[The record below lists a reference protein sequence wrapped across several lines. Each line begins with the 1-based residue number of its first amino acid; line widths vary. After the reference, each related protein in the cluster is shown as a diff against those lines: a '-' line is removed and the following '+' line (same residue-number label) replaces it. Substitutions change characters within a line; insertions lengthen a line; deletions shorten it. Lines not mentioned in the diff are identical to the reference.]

1 MDSSL
6 CEKPE
11 RHCPRRLRDYLKLDG
26 KTKVHSLIDKVY
38 HPTNLM
44 LAWDKVKANRG
55 SGGVDGVSLEWFEV
69 HLDEYIESIY
79 NALRDT
85 TYKPQ
90 PVRRVAIP
98 KRGDPT
104 KTRLLGIPSIYDR
117 VVQQALLNKLEP
129 IFEEM
134 FDESSFGYRK
144 GRRQRD
150 ALGKIWI
157 ELNQGNEWIVDADL
171 KNFFGTVDHKKL
183 MGLVAQRIS
192 DSRILQL
199 VEDMLKAG
207 YMEKG
212 RLFPTEVGTPQGGVI
227 SPLLSN
233 ILLTPFD
240 KEMRRKG
247 FKLTRWA
254 DDWIITCR
262 SRAEADHALS
272 TARKI
277 LEKLGVTLNMKKTRI
292 VNVRYGFEFLGFRIG
307 KGKGNFRLPKSK
319 IKSKRNEK
327 GLYAIPTKKAVERFK
342 ESVRQKTKRTMPQ
355 NVIEMIEELNPLIR
369 GWGNYFKRANVRK
382 LFNKL
387 DNWIIRRIWSHRHKR
402 WRCAGWKDLP
412 ASKLREKGLV
422 SLISLIPSIRA
433 AKVHSQKAVCGK
445 TARTV

>member
-1 MDSSL
+1 MESSL

-11 RHCPRRLRDYLKLDG
+11 RHSPRRLTDYLRLDG

-55 SGGVDGVSLEWFEV
+55 SGGVDGVTLEKFEI
-69 HLDEYIESIY
+69 HLDDHIENIQ
-79 NALRDT
+79 NELRDNN
-85 TYKPQ
+85 YKPQ
-90 PVRRVAIP
+90 PVRRVAIS
-98 KRGDPT
+98 KRGEPN
-104 KTRLLGIPSIYDR
+104 KTRPLGIPSIYDR
-117 VVQQALLNKLEP
+117 VVQQALLNRLEP
-129 IFEEM
+129 IFEEL

-150 ALGKIWI
+150 ALGKIWK

-171 KNFFGTVDHKKL
+171 KDFFGSVDHKKL
-183 MGLVAQRIS
+183 MMLVAQRIA
-192 DSRILQL
+192 DRRVLQL
-199 VEDMLKAG
+199 IESMLKAG
-207 YMEKG
+207 YMERN
-212 RLFPTEVGTPQGGVI
+212 RLFPTKVGTPQGGVI

-247 FKLTRWA
+247 YRLTRWA
-254 DDWIITCR
+254 DDWVITCK
-262 SRAEADHALS
+262 SRAEANAALA

-307 KGKGNFRLPKSK
+307 KGKGNFRLSK
-319 IKSKRNEK
+319 TQIKSKLNDK
-327 GLYAIPTKKAVERFK
+327 GLYVIPTKKAVERFK
-342 ESVRQKTKRTMPQ
+342 EAIRQRTKRTMPQ
-355 NVIEMIEELNPLIR
+355 NVIEMIEQLNPLIR

-387 DNWIIRRIWSHRHKR
+387 DNWIIRRIWSHRFKR
-402 WRCAGWKDLP
+402 WRCCGWKTLP
-412 ASKLREKGLV
+412 NRKLREMGLV

-433 AKVHSQKAVCGK
+433 SNKE
-445 TARTV
+445 RP